1 MWTFAGSRCNK
12 QPLVGH
18 ARQYG
23 RSSGRVERRDLRASH
38 QGLGAAPPVEGGCCR
53 TWPPRLLRK
62 FQRRTENHREGP
74 LQGAQ
79 RTIPYWTHLSP
90 VEKHRRTGDSG
101 FFHVLFHRFL
111 LVSDNLSVLFS
122 TNSYRGYQRHSPIR
136 TCSRLPTSAFARSTW
151 SHWKACR
158 MKRIVTLPRG
168 KSVHKLLIQAAFSLL
183 YELSFLMLFCRK
195 SLDLVECLIRLSDF
209 GHYQAVTEIFKV
221 PLQQC
226 PDVLVFALLQI
237 VWLSF
242 LLILFAVSCYKHNL
256 NAIVFRM
263 IKSMFVVS
271 FEDGL
276 EQTEA
281 RVASILI
288 RPLPLK
294 PPQLRPSPHLCLA
307 RTGNTGRCARTASR
321 WITGITLL

>member
-1 MWTFAGSRCNK
+1 MTIYRFSF
-12 QPLVGH
+12 QPTVIVDINVT
-18 ARQYG
+18 RQ
-23 RSSGRVERRDLRASH
+23 SGRV
-38 QGLGAAPPVEGGCCR
+38 
-53 TWPPRLLRK
+53 
-62 FQRRTENHREGP
+62 
-74 LQGAQ
+74 
-79 RTIPYWTHLSP
+79 
-90 VEKHRRTGDSG
+90 
-101 FFHVLFHRFL
+101 
-111 LVSDNLSVLFS
+111 LV
-122 TNSYRGYQRHSPIR
+122 
-136 TCSRLPTSAFARSTW
+136 CRLPLSRGQPGATEKPAGWRESWRCHVVRVYTS
-151 SHWKACR
+151 
-158 MKRIVTLPRG
+158 
-168 KSVHKLLIQAAFSLL
+168 LLIQAVFSLL
-183 YELSFLMLFCRK
+183 YDLSFLMLFCRK

-256 NAIVFRM
+256 KAIVFRM

-307 RTGNTGRCARTASR
+307 RTGNTGSCARTASR
-321 WITGITLL
+321 